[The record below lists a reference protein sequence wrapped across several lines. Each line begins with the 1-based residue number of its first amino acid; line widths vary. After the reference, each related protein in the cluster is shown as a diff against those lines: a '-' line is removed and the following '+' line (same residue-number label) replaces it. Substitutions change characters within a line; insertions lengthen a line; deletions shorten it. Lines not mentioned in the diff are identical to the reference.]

1 MTKTRLRRLKVV
13 TAARRRNSL
22 KIDCVRPGVD
32 MLSWI
37 RISSVSLLFSAL
49 LVLPLQA
56 QNTEQLQ
63 VGPPLHRAEPPA
75 PGASPE
81 QLERRGDELRED
93 KNFLDAVDYYQ
104 AALKGAPG
112 SASVFNKI
120 GICQLMMQRYKEA
133 KKSFERAIKADR
145 KHADA
150 YNNLGVVYYSRRNYN
165 GAIKHYQKAIL
176 LKDDAASYYSNMGAA
191 YFGKKQFEKA
201 IQNYSKAM
209 QLDPDIFERTS
220 RAGVLAQLS
229 SPEDRAR
236 YDYVLA
242 KLYART
248 GVPDRS
254 LHYLKKAMEEGYK
267 DIKNVYTDNEFS
279 TLRKDPRFAELMA
292 AKTTAIPD

>member
-1 MTKTRLRRLKVV
+1 
-13 TAARRRNSL
+13 
-22 KIDCVRPGVD
+22 

-37 RISSVSLLFSAL
+37 RISSAALLFSAL
-49 LVLPLQA
+49 LVLPSQA

-63 VGPPLHRAEPPA
+63 VGPPPLHRAEPPA
-75 PGASPE
+75 PGATPE
-81 QLERRGDELRED
+81 ELEQRGDHLRTE
-93 KNFLDAVDYYQ
+93 KNFLDAIDYYR

-112 SASVFNKI
+112 NASLFNKI
-120 GICQLMMQRYKEA
+120 GICQLMMQRYKDA
-133 KKSFERAIKADR
+133 KKSFERSIKADR
-145 KHADA
+145 DHSDA
-150 YNNLGVVYYSRRNYN
+150 YNNLGVTYYATRNYN
-165 GAIKHYQKAIL
+165 TAIKHYEKAISL
-176 LKDDAASYYSNMGAA
+176 NNDAASYYSNLGTA

-201 IQNYSKAM
+201 IECYAKAV
-209 QLDPDIFERTS
+209 QLDPDIFDRS
-220 RAGVLAQLS
+220 SHAGVQAKLP
-229 SPEDRAR
+229 SPEDRAH

-267 DIKNVYTDNEFS
+267 DIKNVYKDDEFS